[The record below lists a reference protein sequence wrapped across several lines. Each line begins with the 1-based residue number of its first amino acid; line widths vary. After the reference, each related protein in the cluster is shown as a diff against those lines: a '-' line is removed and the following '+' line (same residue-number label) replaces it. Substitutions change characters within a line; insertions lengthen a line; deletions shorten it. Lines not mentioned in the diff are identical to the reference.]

1 MKKFQWKSLLPHAI
15 AVAIFVVV
23 SVIYCKPAL
32 EGKVLMQTD
41 VMHWKGMAQDLVQF
55 KEKTG
60 HYPLW
65 NNNLFGGMPAFQ
77 IAMESSNPASIG
89 FLHTVFM
96 LGLPKPIGFFFL
108 LCISFY
114 FLSQVIGT
122 NSWLGIMGGI
132 AYAYATY
139 SPVIIIAGHETKLLA
154 MGYLPAVMAALWLI
168 YQRKYLWGVALTAVF
183 SGLFI
188 GMNHLQVTYYFLFLA
203 GFMSI
208 AYAIQWI
215 KEKDFKHL
223 AIAFSLAIL
232 GGAIGAGSNLVNLA
246 TTSDFS
252 KATMRGGSS
261 LDSTANKSDKSAKA
275 TGLNTQYAFYYG
287 SYGPTETFS
296 FIVPGIYGGSS
307 GGELTAESNFGKLA
321 LEKGIPEDQVSQF
334 TASMS
339 TYWGPQPMTSGPVYF
354 GAVICFL
361 FIFGMVY
368 LKTWHRWWILAVCI
382 FSILLSWGSNFASF
396 NELVFNHLPL
406 YNKFRAPSIILILP
420 QLLFPLVAIMALQ
433 QFLFVDTDKKAALE
447 KLKIAGY
454 ITGGLFAFLAVLY
467 ISFSY
472 TSANDTGLKSYLG
485 QIFKGNQ
492 DDVNSFFNALKEDR
506 KALFGKDL
514 IRSLFLAI
522 GSLTLLWLYAQNKIK
537 QSYVLAGLV
546 IISSIDLISI
556 GKRYLNDN
564 SFQEAESVNEAI
576 YKASPVDIEIMKDS
590 THPRVLNT
598 TVGSY
603 FNDATTAYHHRD
615 IGGYSPV
622 KLSIVEDLLNFQ
634 LKKQPINEQVLNML
648 NMKYVIVQNP
658 QNGQQSLQTNPG
670 ALGNMWFVK
679 HLTYANDPLSVMKAM
694 NQFNPKDTAI
704 IESISKKDITF
715 EPVADSLANIHLV
728 KNEND
733 LIEYA
738 SSASTNQFAVFSE
751 IYYNRGWKAYI
762 DDKEST
768 IIQTNYV
775 LRGLAIPAGKHQIR
789 FEFKPASYYESKKA
803 ATVSSALIWILLIAA
818 VASSFKKEKATEQ
831 KAS

>member
-41 VMHWKGMAQDLVQF
+41 VIHWKGMAQDLVQY

-60 HYPLW
+60 HFPLW

-77 IAMESSNPASIG
+77 IAMESSNPASVG
-89 FLHTVFM
+89 FLHTIFM

-114 FLSQVIGT
+114 FLSQVVGT

-132 AYAYATY
+132 AYAFATY
-139 SPVIIIAGHETKLLA
+139 SPVVIIAGHETKLLA
-154 MGYLPAVMAALWLI
+154 MGYLPAVMGAIWLI
-168 YQRKYLWGVALTAVF
+168 YQRKYLWGVALTALF
-183 SGLFI
+183 SGLLI

-203 GFMSI
+203 AIMSI
-208 AYAIQWI
+208 AFAIQWI

-223 AIAFSLAIL
+223 FIAFSLAIVA
-232 GGAIGAGSNLVNLA
+232 GAIGAGSNLVGLA

-261 LDSTANKSDKSAKA
+261 LDTSAIKSNKTQKTS
-275 TGLNTQYAFYYG
+275 GLNTQYAFYYG
-287 SYGPTETFS
+287 SYGPSETFS

-307 GGELTAESNFGKLA
+307 GGELTSESNFGKLA
-321 LEKGIPEDQVSQF
+321 LEKGIPEEQVSQF
-334 TASMS
+334 TASIS

-361 FIFGMVY
+361 FVFGMVY
-368 LKTWHRWWILAVCI
+368 LKTWHRWWILTVCI
-382 FSILLSWGSNFASF
+382 LSILLSWGSNFAGF
-396 NELVFNHLPL
+396 NEFVFNNLPL

-420 QLLFPLVAIMALQ
+420 QLLFPLLSIMALQ
-433 QFLFVDTDKKAALE
+433 QFLFVETDKKAAIE
-447 KLKIAGY
+447 KIKLAAY
-454 ITGGLFAFLAVLY
+454 ISGGIFALLAFFY

-472 TSANDTGLKSYLG
+472 SSTGDANLKGYLG

-492 DDVNSFFNALKEDR
+492 DEVTAFFNALKEDR

-514 IRSLFLAI
+514 IRSLVLVI
-522 GSLTLLWLYAQNKIK
+522 GALTLIWLYAQNKIK

-546 IISSIDLISI
+546 LISSIDLISV

-564 SFQEAESVNEAI
+564 SFQEQESVNDAL
-576 YKASPVDIEIMKDS
+576 YKASPVDLAIMKDS
-590 THPRVLNT
+590 SNPRVLNT

-615 IGGYSPV
+615 VGGYSPV
-622 KLSIVEDLLNFQ
+622 KLSIYEDLLNFQ
-634 LKKQPINEQVLNML
+634 LKKTPINKSVLDMM
-648 NMKYVIVQNP
+648 NMKYVIIQDP
-658 QNGQQSLQTNPG
+658 QNGQLALQMNPQ
-670 ALGNMWFVK
+670 ALGNVWFVK
-679 HLTYANDPLSVMKAM
+679 HLNFVNEPLGVMKAM
-694 NQFNPKDTAI
+694 DQFDPKDTAI
-704 IESISKKDITF
+704 IEAGSKKDIAF
-715 EPVADSLANIHLV
+715 EPVADSTASIRLI
-728 KNEND
+728 KNDND
-733 LIEYA
+733 LIQYE
-738 SSASTNQFAVFSE
+738 SSAATNQFAVFSE
-751 IYYNRGWKAYI
+751 IYYNRGWKAFI

-803 ATVSSALIWILLIAA
+803 ATVSSALIWVLFIAA
-818 VASSFKKEKATEQ
+818 VVGSFRKGKTTEQ
-831 KAS
+831 KA